1 MAGKTSLDDI
11 PVGYSVTFRKTI
23 SESDVYL
30 FAGVTGDFDPI
41 HVDEE
46 FAKTTPYGTRVAHG
60 ALVIGLMSTASS
72 MATRGFSVGVASL
85 GFDRIRHTGPVFFG
99 DTLSVTYEIASHDRA
114 RNRAAARVTVLNQ
127 RGETVGVGDHVL
139 KIL

>member
-1 MAGKTSLDDI
+1 MAERTSLDDI
-11 PVGYSVTFRKTI
+11 PVGYTVTVRKTI

-30 FAGVTGDFDPI
+30 FAGITGDYDPI

-46 FAKTTPYGTRVAHG
+46 FAKTTPYRTRIAHG

-72 MATRGFSVGVASL
+72 QATRGFSVGVASL
-85 GFDRIRHTGPVFFG
+85 GFDRIRHTGAVFFG
-99 DTLSVTYEIASHDRA
+99 DTLTVTYEIASHDPA
-114 RNRAAARVTVLNQ
+114 RNRATAHVKVLNQ
-127 RGETVGVGDHVL
+127 RGETVGVGEHVL